1 MLLDEPSVVAM
12 NTTTHE
18 VLAVGHEAKRMIGR
32 TPDNISAIRPL
43 KDGVIADFDATE
55 QMLRYFI
62 QQVHRRRYFAKPRL
76 VICVP
81 SGITTVEHRAVKEA
95 GYLAGARRVY
105 IVEEPMAAAI
115 GAGLPIHEAT
125 GNMVVDIGGG
135 TTEVAVISLGG
146 VVSSMSVRTAGDEL
160 DQSVI
165 AWMKKEHGLMLGE
178 HTAEEIKMTLGSAY
192 PVPNEV
198 QAEVR
203 GRDMVSGL
211 PRTVDVS
218 STEIRHAMDE
228 PVQRDR
234 RRRPRHPRPDPARAG
249 RRHHGPRH
257 RAHRRRCAAARAR
270 RADPARDRDAGPR
283 RPGPADLGRAWVRAS
298 ASRSSRRSS
307 RSCSRS
313 PGGSAADAQARP
325 RHRRGGGTRAPG
337 PGVARPDHAR
347 RRATRSPVDP
357 VRDAV
362 GTAVGPVEAGA
373 ATAVRPFK
381 EVARSLDSNR
391 DLRHDLATLEAQNS
405 DLRSQLATTSTDRNR
420 LAEYDGLVRTARDT
434 GYALVPARVVG
445 IGPAQSFTR
454 AVTIDAGTDAG
465 VKPDS
470 TVVNADGLVGRVVR
484 ASRSTA
490 TVLLIVDSDSVVGG
504 RLGSTLKIGFIKGRG
519 AVGGKA
525 RLDLDLVD
533 DAATPARKDVV
544 VSWGS
549 GKGGPYVAGIP
560 IGRIE
565 SVYSTPQQLSK
576 QAVIDP
582 FVDFSALDLVGVVV
596 PRGTHG
602 DRKLIHA
609 DGEIK

>member
-1 MLLDEPSVVAM
+1 MPKRD
-12 NTTTHE
+12 
-18 VLAVGHEAKRMIGR
+18 HEA
-32 TPDNISAIRPL
+32 
-43 KDGVIADFDATE
+43 
-55 QMLRYFI
+55 
-62 QQVHRRRYFAKPRL
+62 
-76 VICVP
+76 
-81 SGITTVEHRAVKEA
+81 
-95 GYLAGARRVY
+95 
-105 IVEEPMAAAI
+105 
-115 GAGLPIHEAT
+115 
-125 GNMVVDIGGG
+125 
-135 TTEVAVISLGG
+135 
-146 VVSSMSVRTAGDEL
+146 
-160 DQSVI
+160 
-165 AWMKKEHGLMLGE
+165 
-178 HTAEEIKMTLGSAY
+178 
-192 PVPNEV
+192 
-198 QAEVR
+198 
-203 GRDMVSGL
+203 
-211 PRTVDVS
+211 
-218 STEIRHAMDE
+218 
-228 PVQRDR
+228 
-234 RRRPRHPRPDPARAG
+234 
-249 RRHHGPRH
+249 
-257 RAHRRRCAAARAR
+257 
-270 RADPARDRDAGPR
+270 
-283 RPGPADLGRAWVRAS
+283 
-298 ASRSSRRSS
+298 
-307 RSCSRS
+307 
-313 PGGSAADAQARP
+313 
-325 RHRRGGGTRAPG
+325 GGTRALALL
-337 PGVARPDHAR
+337 VLASLALITLDARSD
-347 RRATRSPVDP
+347 SPVDP

-362 GTAVGPVEAGA
+362 GTAIGPVEAGA

-381 EVARSLDSNR
+381 EVAHSLDSNHELRR
-391 DLRHDLATLEAQNS
+391 DVATLEAQNS

-434 GYALVPARVVG
+434 GYALVPARVIG

-465 VKPDS
+465 VRPDS
-470 TVVNADGLVGRVVR
+470 TVVNADGLVGRVIR

-519 AVGGKA
+519 AMGGKA